1 MQYYKFL
8 ENDIF
13 VNTLRT
19 YPLYQFYIYSG
30 SIYFDNQPV
39 ISGSNTSN
47 VLSVPD
53 DHVSLYEYNIDRSS
67 DYIYPFLIK

>member
-39 ISGSNTSN
+39 VSGSNTSN

-53 DHVSLYEYNIDRSS
+53 DHLPDRDWETDIADMSKK
-67 DYIYPFLIK
+67 Y